1 MLVSEKLQSK
11 KTFGLC
17 TSCLVSVG
25 FMSVAPV
32 LSPESQPL
40 PNVWEDPRLGKG
52 TLATLLEQQPALRQ
66 RMHDQENPHVTR
78 WLTKDATGVA
88 SVRAMALNPTLLE
101 LVAEWYC
108 SVQPNPKA
116 LCLSVIRRE
125 VGGGSK
131 NGALKCICG
140 CV

>member
-1 MLVSEKLQSK
+1 
-11 KTFGLC
+11 
-17 TSCLVSVG
+17 
-25 FMSVAPV
+25 MSVAPV

-125 VGGGSK
+125 V
-131 NGALKCICG
+131 ALFRELCG
-140 CV
+140 KPADAVHTHMDAQGIKKLFSHGIRRFLARTSSR